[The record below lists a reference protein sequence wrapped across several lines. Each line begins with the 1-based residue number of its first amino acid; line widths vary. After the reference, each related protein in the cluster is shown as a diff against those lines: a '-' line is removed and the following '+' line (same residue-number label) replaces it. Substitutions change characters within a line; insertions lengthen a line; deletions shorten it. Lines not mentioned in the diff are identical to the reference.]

1 MIKNNRPFIR
11 DAIIGG
17 TGFVGSNLALQVEDA
32 EVFNSKTIGEIAGKS
47 FGTLYCAAAPG
58 SMFVA
63 NKFPDLDEARI
74 YALIKSLE
82 QVRAERFVLIST
94 IAVLEDFGFEHDE
107 YTQSYQ
113 TTLPYGQNR
122 RRLEEAVEAHFETS
136 LIVRLPALFGRG
148 LTKNFI
154 FDLLNPIP
162 SMLTADT
169 LGKALKM
176 PQVGELVGKLYA
188 WVPELDMYK
197 IDRIALS
204 KLPEKFALE
213 SAFAAVGFTAI
224 GFHNCDTTY
233 QFYNLKNLRADCD
246 RAFEAGLSCIHL
258 SPEPTSTAH
267 VYEALTGGPMPETVA
282 RLHSEDL
289 RTRHAAVW
297 GREDGYIASADTVLA
312 ELAAFFN
319 AERAGN

>member
-1 MIKNNRPFIR
+1 MIKNTRSLLR
-11 DAIIGG
+11 DAIIGYS
-17 TGFVGSNLALQVEDA
+17 GFVGSNLAWQIEAA
-32 EVFNSKTIGEIAGKS
+32 EVFNSKTIREIAGKT
-47 FGTLYCAAAPG
+47 FGTVYCAAAPG

-63 NKFPDLDEARI
+63 NKFPDQDEARI
-74 YALIKSLE
+74 YDLIKSLK

-94 IAVLEDFGFEHDE
+94 IAVLEDFGFEQDE
-107 YTQSYQ
+107 DTQYYQ
-113 TTLPYGQNR
+113 TKLPYGQNR
-122 RRLEEAVEAHFETS
+122 RWLEEAVQAHFETS
-136 LIVRLPALFGRG
+136 LIVRLPALFGQG

-169 LGKALKM
+169 LEKALKM
-176 PQVGELVGKLYA
+176 PQVGELVGSLYA
-188 WVPELDMYK
+188 WLPELDMYK

-204 KLPEKFALE
+204 KLPERLALE
-213 SAFAAVGFTAI
+213 SAFAAAGFTAM
-224 GFHNCDTTY
+224 GFHNRDTTY

-246 RAFEAGLSCIHL
+246 RAFEADLSCVHL
-258 SPEPTSTAH
+258 SPEPTSTAQVH
-267 VYEALTGGPMPETVA
+267 EALTGRTMPETVA

-297 GREDGYIASADTVLA
+297 GREDGYIASADTVLS

>member
-1 MIKNNRPFIR
+1 LKQI
-11 DAIIGG
+11 
-17 TGFVGSNLALQVEDA
+17 
-32 EVFNSKTIGEIAGKS
+32 
-47 FGTLYCAAAPG
+47 
-58 SMFVA
+58 
-63 NKFPDLDEARI
+63 
-74 YALIKSLE
+74 
-82 QVRAERFVLIST
+82 RAERFVLIST
-94 IAVLEDFGFEHDE
+94 IAVLDNFGFEQDE
-107 YTQSYQ
+107 STQSYQ
-113 TTLPYGQNR
+113 TKLAYGQNR

-162 SMLTADT
+162 SMLTANT
-169 LGKALKM
+169 LKKALKM
-176 PQVGELVGKLYA
+176 PQVGDLVGKLYA
-188 WVPELDMYK
+188 WVPELEMYK

-312 ELAAFFN
+312 ELVAFFN